1 MTKNRVLSTI
11 LAVTIAFIL
20 WVYVITVVSP
30 NSEDTF
36 YNIPVVLQGEPMMES
51 YGLMNVT
58 ENIPTVTLKLSGNRS
73 DLNKVNSS
81 NITVVVD
88 LSKVYEAGTH
98 HLRYSISYPGDIPS
112 GAFKEESRYPGTITL
127 EVERK
132 IKKEVPVNINYL
144 GELSEDFI
152 VDMENKILDNNTVM
166 VSGPES
172 VVEQITQAVI
182 DVDLTGKNVSF
193 SDNYRYTLCNE
204 AGEPVDAKKVET
216 NVAQINLTLYIE
228 RLKELPLVVTVV
240 SGGGATEET
249 SQIKIDPATVKVFG
263 SDLVME
269 KLTEINLGTI
279 NLGEQLEDADMEFAI
294 ELPEGV
300 KFMDPDVQ
308 VAKVSLKFPN
318 LTTRVMTITAFQAVN
333 VPEGTEVEFLTKSLD
348 ITIRGEK
355 NLLKNMVT
363 ADVIVTVDLTD
374 AQLGN
379 YTVKP
384 NITMGS
390 AYSSVG
396 AIDNNYSILITLRS
410 SVEQG

>member
-1 MTKNRVLSTI
+1 MTKNRVLSTL
-11 LAVTIAFIL
+11 LAVSIAFVL

-127 EVERK
+127 EVERR
-132 IKKEVPVNINYL
+132 IKKDVPVIINYV

-152 VDMENKILDNNTVM
+152 VDKENKILDYNTVS

-172 VVEQITQAVI
+172 VVDQIAQAII
-182 DVDLTGKNVSF
+182 DVDLTDKNVSF
-193 SDNYRYTLCNE
+193 SDNYRYTLCD
-204 AGEPVDAKKVET
+204 AQGEPVDAQKVET
-216 NVAQINLTLYIE
+216 NVAQVNLTLYIE
-228 RLKELPLVVTVV
+228 RVKELPLVLTVV
-240 SGGGATEET
+240 PGGGATEET
-249 SQIKIDPATVKVFG
+249 SDIKIDPATIKVSG

-279 NLGEQLEDADMEFAI
+279 NLGELLEDTDMNFAI
-294 ELPEGV
+294 VLPEGV
-300 KFMDPDVQ
+300 KFMDPEVQ
-308 VAKVSLKFPN
+308 TAAVSLKFPN
-318 LTTRVMTITAFQAVN
+318 LTTRTMTVTAIQAVN
-333 VPEGTEVEFLTKSLD
+333 VPEGMEVEFLTKSLN
-348 ITIRGEK
+348 ITVRGER
-355 NLLKNMVT
+355 NLIRNMVT
-363 ADVIVTVDLTD
+363 ADIIVTVDFSD
-374 AQLGN
+374 AQLGS
-379 YTVKP
+379 YTIKP
-384 NITMGS
+384 NIIMS
-390 AYSSVG
+390 NAYSNVG
-396 AIDNNYSILITLRS
+396 AIGNYSVSVTVRS
-410 SVEQG
+410 AAG

>member
-1 MTKNRVLSTI
+1 MTKNRVLSTL
-11 LAVTIAFIL
+11 LAVSIAFVL

-127 EVERK
+127 EVERR
-132 IKKEVPVNINYL
+132 IKKDVPVIINYV

-152 VDMENKILDNNTVM
+152 VDKENKILDYNTVS

-172 VVEQITQAVI
+172 VVDQIAQAII
-182 DVDLTGKNVSF
+182 DVDLTDKNVSF
-193 SDNYRYTLCNE
+193 SDNYRYTLCD
-204 AGEPVDAKKVET
+204 AQGEPVDAQKVET
-216 NVAQINLTLYIE
+216 NVAQVNLTLYIE
-228 RLKELPLVVTVV
+228 RVKELPLVLTVV
-240 SGGGATEET
+240 PGGGATEET
-249 SQIKIDPATVKVFG
+249 SDIKIDPATIKVSG

-279 NLGEQLEDADMEFAI
+279 NLGELLEDTDMNFAI
-294 ELPEGV
+294 VLPEGV
-300 KFMDPDVQ
+300 KFMDPEVQ
-308 VAKVSLKFPN
+308 TAAVSLKFPN
-318 LTTRVMTITAFQAVN
+318 LSTRTMTVTAIQAVN
-333 VPEGTEVEFLTKSLD
+333 VPEGMEVEFLTKSLN
-348 ITIRGEK
+348 ITVRGER
-355 NLLKNMVT
+355 NLIRNMVT
-363 ADVIVTVDLTD
+363 ADVIVTVDFSD
-374 AQLGN
+374 AQLGS
-379 YTVKP
+379 YTIKP
-384 NITMGS
+384 NIIMS
-390 AYSSVG
+390 NAYSNVG
-396 AIDNNYSILITLRS
+396 AIGNYSVSVTVRS
-410 SVEQG
+410 AAG